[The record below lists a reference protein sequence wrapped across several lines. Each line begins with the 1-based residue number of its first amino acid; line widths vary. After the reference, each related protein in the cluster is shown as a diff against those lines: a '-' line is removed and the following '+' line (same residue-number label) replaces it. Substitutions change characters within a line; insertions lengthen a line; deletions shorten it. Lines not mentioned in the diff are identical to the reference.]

1 MNLDKLDRIVLTR
14 KDAEHIMDWDKDN
27 HYNYNREEFNFPLTE
42 GIVELTEYVEMLG
55 KELTTVTYFKITEE
69 YLHFRQF
76 DKSDNQEVMSFKIK
90 SDESG
95 GTFSDMT
102 TTIKRATKDDLH
114 KSARMTTYLCF
125 CVFQYMTLVESNVV
139 QHTESRSIRKKQKGK
154 KLSKNNKN
162 RIVKV
167 TTTRYTF
174 DHSKDSSRKYERHT
188 LAWNVRGHWRQLKSG
203 KRTWIPPYPKGN
215 PDEVEPKE
223 YKI

>member
-14 KDAEHIMDWDKDN
+14 KDAEHIMDWDKEN
-27 HYNYNREEFNFPLTE
+27 HYSYNREEFNFPLTE
-42 GIVELTEYVEMLG
+42 GVVELTEYVEMLG

-76 DKSDNQEVMSFKIK
+76 DKLDNQEVMSFKIK
-90 SDESG
+90 SDDSG
-95 GTFSDMT
+95 GTFSDMVS
-102 TTIKRATKDDLH
+102 TIKRATQKDLH
-114 KSARMTTYLCF
+114 ESARMTTYLCF

-139 QHTESRSIRKKQKGK
+139 QQTESRSIKKKQKGK

-174 DHSKDSSRKYERHT
+174 DHSKDSSRKYERRT

-203 KRTWIPPYPKGN
+203 KRIWISPYPKGN